1 MLPVGTNLIIQK
13 LPRVTLALIAINC
26 LVFAVEAMLPE
37 PTLISAFKIFG
48 SGPSNWYYPFSPVTS
63 MFLHG
68 SVSHIVFNMAFLWIF
83 GGPLEDRVGAG
94 RYLAYYMG
102 AGIAASLLSIITG
115 FISYGADG
123 PVGIGASGAIS
134 GVMGLYV
141 YRCWYSKLRMVI
153 DPLLMPVKFSIP
165 AAPLMIFW
173 FLKDVYFGIHTLSGV
188 STGVGHWAHV
198 GGFVFGLVVAR
209 IMRYGHEGRVENLR
223 QKIMDR
229 LEQSGGW
236 DVAEKELLALYKIA
250 PKDPEVNH
258 DLARMYANR
267 DMPDKARGFFRR
279 AVEEYFSSDPIS
291 AAYIV
296 REHARTLN
304 QPMAVA
310 VHLRAAKAFVSMGLK
325 EEAREVMLAAIKHKV
340 ESTPPY
346 EKAITYFI
354 ILLWDMGRKDEA
366 KKGWRIF
373 NKRFPDSTL
382 APKIKAAVGKD
393 PGTLFPVSAGPQSG
407 EPEGRERASE
417 SGLMFMAYIMEIIVD
432 PRFIA
437 SWMILSFAMVLFGML
452 GWLPKFIAGNLF
464 GLAVQFMIFLLALV
478 ITLEER
484 HRIIM
489 SLFERISERNAEK
502 TFDHTMARYKAVSA
516 ERNENFDE
524 AAKHY
529 EELLS
534 EESDDLDAR
543 MSLAKVYHRHLNNP
557 EEAARHYREIVC
569 LLKPDSPMCA
579 EAHEALSQLGFA
591 AEEA

>member
-26 LVFAVEAMLPE
+26 LVFAIEAMLPV
-37 PTLISAFKIFG
+37 PMLNSAFKIFG

-102 AGIAASLLSIITG
+102 AGIAASFLSIITG

-141 YRCWYSKLRMVI
+141 YRCWHSKLRMVI

-209 IMRYGHEGRVENLR
+209 VMRYGQEGRVENLR

-236 DVAEKELLALYKIA
+236 DVAEKELRTLYRVA
-250 PKDPEVNH
+250 PKDPGVNH

-267 DMPDKARGFFRR
+267 DMPDKARGFYRR
-279 AVEEYFSSDPIS
+279 AVEEYFESDPI
-291 AAYIV
+291 AGAYIV
-296 REHARTLN
+296 LEHANTIK
-304 QPMAVA
+304 QPMTVA
-310 VHLRAAKAFVSMGLK
+310 VHLRAAKALVSKGLK
-325 EEAREVMLAAIKHKV
+325 EDARAVLLAAIKQKV

-346 EKAITYFI
+346 EKAIAYFI
-354 ILLWDMGRKDEA
+354 MLLWDMGRKDEA
-366 KKGWRIF
+366 KKGWQIF
-373 NKRFPDSTL
+373 NKRFPGSAL
-382 APKIKAAVGKD
+382 SPKVKAAVRKA
-393 PGTLFPVSAGPQSG
+393 PGTLFPVPDAPQHANAG
-407 EPEGRERASE
+407 GRQQAAE
-417 SGLMFMAYIMEIIVD
+417 SGFQFLAYIMEIIVD
-432 PRFIA
+432 PKFIA
-437 SWMILSFAMVLFGML
+437 SWIMLSFAMVLFAIL
-452 GWLPKFIAGNLF
+452 EWLPRFIAENLF
-464 GLAVQFMIFLLALV
+464 GLAVQFMIFILAIV

-484 HRIIM
+484 HKII
-489 SLFERISERNAEK
+489 SGLLGRISERKAEAA
-502 TFDHTMARYKAVSA
+502 FDHTMARHKAVNA

-529 EELLS
+529 EEFLS
-534 EESDDLDAR
+534 CDSDDLEAR